1 MCACACGGA
10 GASEDNE
17 WYGRKNETLHC
28 VVFSL
33 WALLDMFSPPAAL
46 RWPLSSPCALKQFPT
61 RPAWIYNGNRNRHS
75 RGWHQQLGDLLHTS
89 GFIIDQAKFASSTML
104 VLWQLFFLFFLLR
117 NNMDVKDTVRL
128 RIGGY
133 FLYSHGQETVD
144 KPKKNHQRQS
154 DTKYSN
160 EISLFLHL
168 GSCTVTFYI

>member
-1 MCACACGGA
+1 MIWKK
-10 GASEDNE
+10 ERD
-17 WYGRKNETLHC
+17 L
-28 VVFSL
+28 
-33 WALLDMFSPPAAL
+33 AL
-46 RWPLSSPCALKQFPT
+46 RGFLSLGIVGHVFPLSSSAMTLFIPLRTKTISHPSCLDLQWEQEPPLSRLT
-61 RPAWIYNGNRNRHS
+61 STTGGPAAHIR
-75 RGWHQQLGDLLHTS
+75 
-89 GFIIDQAKFASSTML
+89 FIIDQATFASSTML

-144 KPKKNHQRQS
+144 KPKKNHQRQR